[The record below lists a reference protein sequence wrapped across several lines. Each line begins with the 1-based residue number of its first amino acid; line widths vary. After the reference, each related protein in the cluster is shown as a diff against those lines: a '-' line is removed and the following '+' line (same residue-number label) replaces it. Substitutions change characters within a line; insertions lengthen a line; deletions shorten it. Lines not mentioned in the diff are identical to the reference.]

1 MAAQIGTDIAKKHFA
16 RIDADANLKSR
27 PTLTLPLL
35 IQFFQP
41 LDHVG
46 RGARGQL
53 RVIRLGQAS
62 SIPLNARPDRSCR

>member
-16 RIDADANLKSR
+16 RVDADANLKSR
-27 PTLTLPLL
+27 PTLTLPLS
-35 IQFFQP
+35 IQFFQS
-41 LDHVG
+41 LNHLQG
-46 RGARGQL
+46 RARGQL